1 MLQFGELLRTQL
13 KNIIKWDKKLCL
25 YSGLSSSNFILSNMF
40 ALVDCNNFYVSCER
54 VFNPALNGKP
64 VVVLSNNDGCIIARS
79 EEAKKLGLQMAEPA
93 FKKNMFLKENNVR
106 VFSSNYTLYGDMSA
120 RVTETLSHITPEIEI
135 YSIDEAFLNLTGFTG
150 NLEELCKN
158 IAFTVQRNTGIPV
171 SIGVGPTKTLAKI
184 ANKAAKQAGGI
195 FIINNKSRLDALI
208 RNTPIEKVWGIGRQ
222 YSKLLQQNKVKTA
235 FDFTLLDDNWL
246 RSKMKVIGLRIK
258 RELLGESCVRL
269 ELMLPPKKA
278 IATTRA
284 FGKKTSELVYITEAV
299 STYAVRCAEKLR
311 KQNSAAN
318 LITVFIHT
326 DPFNPGDP
334 QINKSKT
341 ITLPVAT
348 NNSMELVKYS
358 LMCLNEIFDPGFRY
372 KKAGV
377 IVDGLQTES
386 SFQQNIFDITNR
398 KKQRDLL
405 KTIDKLNEEFGR
417 DKVKLAVQG
426 DGKEWK
432 LRQEKLSKRYTTNWN
447 EIIEV
452 KA

>member
-1 MLQFGELLRTQL
+1 
-13 KNIIKWDKKLCL
+13 
-25 YSGLSSSNFILSNMF
+25 MF

-54 VFNPALNGKP
+54 VFNPALEGKP
-64 VVVLSNNDGCIIARS
+64 VVVLSNNDGCIISRS
-79 EEAKKLGLQMAEPA
+79 EEAKQLGLKMAEPV
-93 FKKNMFLKENNVR
+93 FQKIRFLKEKGVQI
-106 VFSSNYTLYGDMSA
+106 FSSNYTLYGDMSA
-120 RVTETLSHITPEIEI
+120 RVTETLSHFAPEIEI
-135 YSIDEAFLNLTGFTG
+135 YSIDEAFLNFTGFAG
-150 NLEELCKN
+150 DLEKLSKEV
-158 IAFTVQRNTGIPV
+158 AFTVKHNTGIPV
-171 SIGVGPTKTLAKI
+171 SIGIGPTKTLAKI
-184 ANKAAKQAGGI
+184 ANKAAKQTGGI
-195 FIINNKSRLDALI
+195 FIIRNNHQSDALI

-222 YSKLLQQNKVKTA
+222 YAQLLQQNQVFTA
-235 FDFTLLDDNWL
+235 YDFTLLDDNWL
-246 RSKMKVIGLRIK
+246 RTKMKVIGLRIK
-258 RELLGESCVRL
+258 RELLGESCLRL
-269 ELMLPPKKA
+269 ELIMPPKKA

-284 FGKKTSELVYITEAV
+284 FGKKTSEIKFITEAV

-311 KQNSAAN
+311 KQNSVAN
-318 LITVFIHT
+318 LLTVFIHT
-326 DPFNPGDP
+326 DPFNPNEP

-348 NNSMELVKYS
+348 SSNTELVKYAR
-358 LMCLNEIFDPGFRY
+358 LCLNEIFMPGFRY

-377 IVDGLQTES
+377 IVDGLQNES
-386 SFQQNIFDITNR
+386 CFQQNIFDKTDR

-405 KTIDKLNEEFGR
+405 KVIDKINCEFGR

>member
-1 MLQFGELLRTQL
+1 
-13 KNIIKWDKKLCL
+13 
-25 YSGLSSSNFILSNMF
+25 MF

-54 VFNPALNGKP
+54 VFNPALERKP

-93 FKKNMFLKENNVR
+93 FKKNRFLKENDVHI
-106 VFSSNYTLYGDMSA
+106 FSSNYTLYGDMSA
-120 RVTETLSHITPEIEI
+120 RVTETLSHFTPEIEI
-135 YSIDEAFLNLTGFTG
+135 YSIDEAFLNLTGFTED
-150 NLEELCKN
+150 LDDLCRK
-158 IAFTVQRNTGIPV
+158 IAFTVLRNTGIPV

-184 ANKAAKQAGGI
+184 ANKAAKQTGGI
-195 FIINNKSRLDALI
+195 FIIKNNSQLDALI
-208 RNTPIEKVWGIGRQ
+208 RNTPIEKVWGIGKQ
-222 YSKLLQQNKVKTA
+222 YAKLLQQNNVKTA
-235 FDFTLLDDNWL
+235 FDFTLLEDNWL
-246 RSKMKVIGLRIK
+246 RLKMKVIGLRIK
-258 RELLGESCVRL
+258 KELLGESCLRL

-284 FGKKTSELVYITEAV
+284 FGKKTSELVFITEAV

-318 LITVFIHT
+318 LLTVFIHT

-358 LMCLNEIFDPGFRY
+358 LICLNEIFDPGFRY

-377 IVDGLQTES
+377 IVDGLQAES
-386 SFQQNIFDITNR
+386 SFQQNIFDKTER
-398 KKQRDLL
+398 KKHRDLL
-405 KTIDKLNEEFGR
+405 KTIDNLNREFGR

>member
-1 MLQFGELLRTQL
+1 
-13 KNIIKWDKKLCL
+13 
-25 YSGLSSSNFILSNMF
+25 MF

-54 VFNPALNGKP
+54 VFNPALEGKP
-64 VVVLSNNDGCIIARS
+64 VVVLSNNDGCIISRS
-79 EEAKKLGLQMAEPA
+79 EEAKQLGLKMAEPV
-93 FKKNMFLKENNVR
+93 FQKIRFLKEKGVQI
-106 VFSSNYTLYGDMSA
+106 FSSNYTLYGDMSA
-120 RVTETLSHITPEIEI
+120 RVTETLSHFAPEIEI
-135 YSIDEAFLNLTGFTG
+135 YSIDEAFLNFTGFAG
-150 NLEELCKN
+150 DLEKLSKE
-158 IAFTVQRNTGIPV
+158 IAFTVKHNTGIPV
-171 SIGVGPTKTLAKI
+171 SIGIGPTKTLAKI
-184 ANKAAKQAGGI
+184 ANKAAKQTGGI
-195 FIINNKSRLDALI
+195 FIIRNNHQSDALI

-222 YSKLLQQNKVKTA
+222 YAQLLQQNQVFTA
-235 FDFTLLDDNWL
+235 YDFTLLDDNWL
-246 RSKMKVIGLRIK
+246 RTKMKVIGLRIK
-258 RELLGESCVRL
+258 RELLGESCLRL
-269 ELMLPPKKA
+269 ELIMPPKKA

-284 FGKKTSELVYITEAV
+284 FGKKTSEIKFITEAV

-311 KQNSAAN
+311 KQNSVAN
-318 LITVFIHT
+318 LLTVFIHT
-326 DPFNPGDP
+326 DPFNPNEP

-348 NNSMELVKYS
+348 SGNTELVKYAR
-358 LMCLNEIFDPGFRY
+358 LCLNEIFMPGFRY

-377 IVDGLQTES
+377 IVDGLQNES
-386 SFQQNIFDITNR
+386 CFQQNIFDKTDR

-405 KTIDKLNEEFGR
+405 KVIDKINCEFGR

>member
-1 MLQFGELLRTQL
+1 
-13 KNIIKWDKKLCL
+13 
-25 YSGLSSSNFILSNMF
+25 MF

-54 VFNPALNGKP
+54 VFNPALEGKP

-93 FKKNMFLKENNVR
+93 FKKAKYLKDNGVEM
-106 VFSSNYTLYGDMSA
+106 FSSNYTLYGDMSA
-120 RVTETLSHITPEIEI
+120 RVTETLSHFVPEIEI

-150 NLEELCKN
+150 DLEKLCHE
-158 IAFTVQRNTGIPV
+158 IFSTVKQNTGIPI
-171 SIGVGPTKTLAKI
+171 SIGIGPTKTLAKI
-184 ANKAAKQAGGI
+184 ANKAAKQSGGI
-195 FIINNKSRLDALI
+195 FIIKTNSQLDALI

-222 YSKLLQQNKVKTA
+222 YARLLQQKQVKSA
-235 FDFTLLDDNWL
+235 YDFTLLDDNWL
-246 RSKMKVIGLRIK
+246 RTKMKVIGLRIK
-258 RELLGESCVRL
+258 KELLGESCIRL

-299 STYAVRCAEKLR
+299 STYAVRCSEKLR
-311 KQNSAAN
+311 KQNSVAN
-318 LITVFIHT
+318 LLTVFIHS
-326 DPFNPGDP
+326 DPFNPSEP

-358 LMCLNEIFDPGFRY
+358 LVCLNEIFVQGFRY

-377 IVDGLQTES
+377 IVDGLQAES
-386 SFQQNIFDITNR
+386 SFQQNIFDKTDR
-398 KKQRDLL
+398 KKQGDLL
-405 KTIDKLNEEFGR
+405 KAIDKLNDEFGR

-426 DGKEWK
+426 DGKKWK

-452 KA
+452 KI

>member
-1 MLQFGELLRTQL
+1 
-13 KNIIKWDKKLCL
+13 
-25 YSGLSSSNFILSNMF
+25 MF

-93 FKKNMFLKENNVR
+93 FKKLKYLKDNDIE

-120 RVTETLSHITPEIEI
+120 RVTETLSKFIPEIEI

-150 NLEELCKN
+150 DLEELCKE
-158 IAFTVQRNTGIPV
+158 IIFTVTRNTGIPI
-171 SIGVGPTKTLAKI
+171 SIGIGPTKTLAKI
-184 ANKAAKQAGGI
+184 ANKAAKQSDGI
-195 FIINNKSRLDALI
+195 FIIKNNNQLDALI

-222 YSKLLQQNKVKTA
+222 YAKLLQQNQVRTA

-246 RSKMKVIGLRIK
+246 RTKMKVIGLRIK
-258 RELLGESCVRL
+258 KELLGKSCIRL
-269 ELMLPPKKA
+269 ELMLPPRKA

-284 FGKKTSELVYITEAV
+284 FGKKTSELVYITQAI

-311 KQNSAAN
+311 KQNSVAN
-318 LITVFIHT
+318 LLTVFIHT
-326 DPFNPGDP
+326 DPFSPNEP

-348 NNSMELVKYS
+348 NSSMELVKYS
-358 LMCLNEIFDPGFRY
+358 LVCLNEIFVKDFRY

-386 SFQQNIFDITNR
+386 SFQQSIFDKTDR
-398 KKQRDLL
+398 KKQHDLL
-405 KTIDKLNEEFGR
+405 KTIDKLNGEFGR